1 MTPEEAHQSA
11 PQGTRPG
18 RLPGPE
24 HAVDVLAKGLAGEG
38 LSRGQAL
45 RMVGAALAG
54 AALAVFV
61 PGVARALQ
69 DGPVNHGP
77 NGPVDHG
84 PNGPVNHGPQGAV
97 DGKASATCP
106 FKECNRDA
114 DCPSGCPCSFWTL
127 GGAAYFICGT
137 QGRG

>member
-1 MTPEEAHQSA
+1 MTPQEDHQSA
-11 PQGTRPG
+11 PKGTRPG
-18 RLPGPE
+18 RLPRPG

-45 RMVGAALAG
+45 RMAGAALAG

-61 PGVARALQ
+61 PGVARARQ
-69 DGPVNHGP
+69 D
-77 NGPVDHG
+77 GPVDHG
-84 PNGPVNHGPQGAV
+84 PDGPVNHGPQGAV
-97 DGKASATCP
+97 DGKANATCP
-106 FKECNRDA
+106 FKECNKDA
-114 DCPSGCPCSFWTL
+114 DCPSGCPCSFWTS

>member
-1 MTPEEAHQSA
+1 MTPQEDHQSA

-61 PGVARALQ
+61 PGVARAQQ
-69 DGPVNHGP
+69 D
-77 NGPVDHG
+77 GPVDHG
-84 PNGPVNHGPQGAV
+84 PNGPVNHGPNGPV
-97 DGKASATCP
+97 NHGP
-106 FKECNRDA
+106 NG
-114 DCPSGCPCSFWTL
+114 PVN
-127 GGAAYFICGT
+127 GGATDTCSGYICSKDSDCGGGCSCSC
-137 QGRG
+137 QQNIRNFPARVCC

>member
-1 MTPEEAHQSA
+1 MTTEEAHQSA

-18 RLPGPE
+18 RLPRPE

-61 PGVARALQ
+61 PGVARAQQ
-69 DGPVNHGP
+69 D
-77 NGPVDHG
+77 GPVDHG
-84 PNGPVNHGPQGAV
+84 TQGAV
-97 DGKASATCP
+97 DGKANATCP
-106 FKECNRDA
+106 FKKGNRDA
-114 DCPSGCPCSFWTL
+114 DCPSGCPCSFWTS

-137 QGRG
+137 QGRGREQAQGG

>member
-1 MTPEEAHQSA
+1 MTPQEDHQSA
-11 PQGTRPG
+11 PQGTRLG
-18 RLPGPE
+18 RLPRPE

-61 PGVARALQ
+61 PGVARARQ
-69 DGPVNHGP
+69 DGPV
-77 NGPVDHG
+77 D
-84 PNGPVNHGPQGAV
+84 HGPQGAV